1 LEPSWEFTLS
11 WQIKKVKRPEPSMPR
26 RALVADDD
34 PLTLE
39 LIASMLE
46 ELGCETPTA
55 RSGTDALR
63 LLANQKVDVLVA
75 DINMPGLSGV
85 ELAKR
90 ARSFR
95 PGIQVLLLSGREN
108 DGRGFPL
115 LRKPF
120 SQSDLRR
127 VMEETTGL
135 CD

>member
-1 LEPSWEFTLS
+1 LADKE
-11 WQIKKVKRPEPSMPR
+11 VKRPEPSMPR

-46 ELGCETPTA
+46 ELGCETLTA

-75 DINMPGLSGV
+75 DINMPGLSGI
-85 ELAKR
+85 ELAHR

-120 SQSDLRR
+120 SRSDLRR
-127 VMEETTGL
+127 VMADTTGF
-135 CD
+135 CDDD

>member
-1 LEPSWEFTLS
+1 VL
-11 WQIKKVKRPEPSMPR
+11 QCH
-26 RALVADDD
+26 

-46 ELGCETPTA
+46 ELACETQTS

-63 LLANQKVDVLVA
+63 RLANDPKVDLLVA
-75 DINMPGLSGV
+75 DIEMPGLTGIA
-85 ELAKR
+85 LAQR

-95 PGIQVLLLSGREN
+95 PGIQVLLLSGREI
-108 DGRGFPL
+108 DGRGFSL

-120 SQSDLRR
+120 SYSDLRR
-127 VMEETTGL
+127 VMAETTGL

>member
-1 LEPSWEFTLS
+1 
-11 WQIKKVKRPEPSMPR
+11 MPR

-39 LIASMLE
+39 LVASMLE
-46 ELGCETPTA
+46 ELGCETLTS
-55 RSGTDALR
+55 RSGTDALGR
-63 LLANQKVDVLVA
+63 LASDQKVDLLIA
-75 DINMPGLSGV
+75 DIEMPGLTGIA
-85 ELAKR
+85 LAQR

-95 PGIQVLLLSGREN
+95 PGLQVLLLSGREI

-120 SQSDLRR
+120 SQTELRR
-127 VMEETTGL
+127 AMEETTGL

>member
-1 LEPSWEFTLS
+1 
-11 WQIKKVKRPEPSMPR
+11 MPR

-34 PLTLE
+34 PLTPE

-46 ELGCETPTA
+46 ELGCETLTS
-55 RSGTDALR
+55 RSGTDALGR
-63 LLANQKVDVLVA
+63 LANDRNVDLLVA
-75 DINMPGLSGV
+75 DINMPGLSGIA
-85 ELAKR
+85 LAQTG
-90 ARSFR
+90 AEF
-95 PGIQVLLLSGREN
+95 LLSGGES

-127 VMEETTGL
+127 VMAETTGL

>member
-1 LEPSWEFTLS
+1 
-11 WQIKKVKRPEPSMPR
+11 MPH

-34 PLTLE
+34 RLMLE

-46 ELGCETPTA
+46 ELGCETLTA
-55 RSGTDALR
+55 RSGTDALGR
-63 LLANQKVDVLVA
+63 LASGQKVDVLVA
-75 DINMPGLSGV
+75 DINMPGLSGI
-85 ELAKR
+85 ELARR

-95 PGIQVLLLSGREN
+95 PGIQVLLLSGREV

-120 SQSDLRR
+120 SLSDLRR

-135 CD
+135 CQ